1 MKRMF
6 SIVFVIL
13 YLISTSAYLDVL
25 KLPLLVEHFL
35 DHKKSNAAISFS
47 DFLELHYSGE
57 AFNHSHSNKKNP
69 HDGLPFHHQTTTT
82 NLVVAQPILL
92 YLYMKLP
99 FQFTDKKRVIINTN
113 SFTDTRYVSSIWQPP
128 RFC

>member
-1 MKRMF
+1 ML
-6 SIVFVIL
+6 SIVFVVL
-13 YLISTSAYLDVL
+13 YLTSTSAFLDVL
-25 KLPLLVEHFL
+25 KLPLLVEHYL

-57 AFNHSHSNKKNP
+57 AFNHSHSAKKNP

-92 YLYMKLP
+92 DFFMKSH
-99 FQFTDKKRVIINTN
+99 FQIADKKTITDKTN
-113 SFTDTRYVSSIWQPP
+113 SFTDTLYLCSIWQPP

>member
-35 DHKKSNAAISFS
+35 DHKKSNTTLSFS

-57 AFNHSHSNKKNP
+57 TINHTHSAKKNP
-69 HDGLPFHHQTTTT
+69 HEELPFHQQTTT

-92 YLYMKLP
+92 DFFMKSH
-99 FQFTDKKRVIINTN
+99 FQIADKKTITDKTN
-113 SFTDTRYVSSIWQPP
+113 SFTDTLYLCSIWQPP